1 MIIVCQQCGQK
12 LPKTAVMC
20 PNCGNRQ
27 FAQQSDNHTQPQQ
40 ANSFVQSSGYN
51 AHDGAYTAPQT
62 SQLTQPEHSTWQSY
76 TPNPSA
82 GNYQPTDMPAVQP
95 SQPMQY
101 PAQPIYAQPNPN
113 YEQPN
118 YAQPDVAQASNP
130 PAQPTDYANPYVA
143 PTVQPQYPSQYP
155 TPATNQLPSTALQTR
170 KPAYTMLYA
179 GFVRR
184 ALAYLFDLA
193 LVSLLLGLA
202 YQLLLPQIL
211 PQLGIRGFSDQTLAL
226 IAYGFYL
233 FYMTLLTCLGRQAT
247 VGKVIMG
254 MWVFGMQGQRLNFF
268 HALIRETLKLILLP
282 FGFLMWFTARKQ
294 TLHDLI
300 ARTVVLYDP
309 N

>member
-20 PNCGNRQ
+20 PNCGSRQ
-27 FAQQSDNHTQPQQ
+27 FAQPSDNHTQPQQ

-51 AHDGAYTAPQT
+51 AYDSTHNAPQT
-62 SQLTQPEHSTWQSY
+62 SQVPQPEHSTWQSY

-82 GNYQPTDMPAVQP
+82 GNYQPTDMPAVQA
-95 SQPMQY
+95 SQPMQQ
-101 PAQPIYAQPNPN
+101 PAQPIYAQPN
-113 YEQPN
+113 YEQP
-118 YAQPDVAQASNP
+118 DIAQASNP
-130 PAQPTDYANPYVA
+130 PAQPTDYANPYVTPA
-143 PTVQPQYPSQYP
+143 VQPQQPSQYP
-155 TPATNQLPSTALQTR
+155 TLATNQLPSTALQTR
-170 KPAYTMLYA
+170 KPAHTMLYA

-254 MWVFGMQGQRLNFF
+254 MWVFGMQGQL
-268 HALIRETLKLILLP
+268 E
-282 FGFLMWFTARKQ
+282 GEE
-294 TLHDLI
+294 
-300 ARTVVLYDP
+300 
-309 N
+309 

>member
-20 PNCGNRQ
+20 PNCGSRQ

-51 AHDGAYTAPQT
+51 AYDSTHNAI
-62 SQLTQPEHSTWQSY
+62 QPEHSTWQSY

-82 GNYQPTDMPAVQP
+82 GNYQPTDMPAVQA
-95 SQPMQY
+95 SQPMQQ
-101 PAQPIYAQPNPN
+101 PAQPIY
-113 YEQPN
+113 EQP
-118 YAQPDVAQASNP
+118 DIAQASNL
-130 PAQPTDYANPYVA
+130 PAQPSDYANPYVA
-143 PTVQPQYPSQYP
+143 PAVQPQQPSQYP

-170 KPAYTMLYA
+170 KPAHTMLYA

-211 PQLGIRGFSDQTLAL
+211 PQLGIRGFTDQTLAL

-254 MWVFGMQGQRLNFF
+254 MWVFGMQGQRVNFF

>member
-1 MIIVCQQCGQK
+1 MIIVCQKCGQK

-20 PNCGNRQ
+20 PNCGSRQ
-27 FAQQSDNHTQPQQ
+27 FAQQSDNHHTQPQQ

-51 AHDGAYTAPQT
+51 AYDSAHNAPQT

-82 GNYQPTDMPAVQP
+82 GHYQPTDMQ
-95 SQPMQY
+95 
-101 PAQPIYAQPNPN
+101 PAQAIYAQP
-113 YEQPN
+113 
-118 YAQPDVAQASNP
+118 DIAQASNP

-143 PTVQPQYPSQYP
+143 PVVQPQQPSQYP
-155 TPATNQLPSTALQTR
+155 TPTTNQLPSTAMQTR

-211 PQLGIRGFSDQTLAL
+211 PQLGIRGFTDQTLAL

-254 MWVFGMQGQRLNFF
+254 MWVFGMQGQRINFF

-282 FGFLMWFTARKQ
+282 FSFLMWFTARKQ

>member
-20 PNCGNRQ
+20 PNCGSRQ

-51 AHDGAYTAPQT
+51 AYDSAYNAPQP
-62 SQLTQPEHSTWQSY
+62 SQVTQPEHY
-76 TPNPSA
+76 VA
-82 GNYQPTDMPAVQP
+82 PAVQP
-95 SQPMQY
+95 QQ
-101 PAQPIYAQPNPN
+101 
-113 YEQPN
+113 
-118 YAQPDVAQASNP
+118 
-130 PAQPTDYANPYVA
+130 
-143 PTVQPQYPSQYP
+143 PSQYP
-155 TPATNQLPSTALQTR
+155 TPTTNQLPSTALQTR

-254 MWVFGMQGQRLNFF
+254 MWVFGMQGQRVNFF

>member
-20 PNCGNRQ
+20 PNCGSRQ

-51 AHDGAYTAPQT
+51 AYDSTHNAI
-62 SQLTQPEHSTWQSY
+62 QPEHSTWQSY

-82 GNYQPTDMPAVQP
+82 GNYQPTDMPAVQA
-95 SQPMQY
+95 SQPMQQ
-101 PAQPIYAQPNPN
+101 PAQPIY
-113 YEQPN
+113 EQP
-118 YAQPDVAQASNP
+118 DIAQASNP
-130 PAQPTDYANPYVA
+130 PAQPTDYATPYVA
-143 PTVQPQYPSQYP
+143 PAVQPQQPSQYP
-155 TPATNQLPSTALQTR
+155 TPATQLPSTALQTR
-170 KPAYTMLYA
+170 KPAHTMLYA

-211 PQLGIRGFSDQTLAL
+211 PQLGIRGFTDQTLAL

-254 MWVFGMQGQRLNFF
+254 MWVFGMQGQRVNFF

>member
-1 MIIVCQQCGQK
+1 MIIVCQKCGQK

-20 PNCGNRQ
+20 PNCGSRQ
-27 FAQQSDNHTQPQQ
+27 FAQQSDNHHTQPQQ

-51 AHDGAYTAPQT
+51 AYDSAHNAPQT
-62 SQLTQPEHSTWQSY
+62 SQLTQPENSTWQSY
-76 TPNPSA
+76 TPNSSA
-82 GNYQPTDMPAVQP
+82 GHYQPTDMPAVQAR
-95 SQPMQY
+95 QPMQQ
-101 PAQPIYAQPNPN
+101 PAQPIYP
-113 YEQPN
+113 
-118 YAQPDVAQASNP
+118 QPDIAQASNP

-143 PTVQPQYPSQYP
+143 PVVQPQQPSQYP

-170 KPAYTMLYA
+170 KPAHTMLYA

-211 PQLGIRGFSDQTLAL
+211 PQLGIRGFTDQTLAL

-254 MWVFGMQGQRLNFF
+254 MWVFGMQGQRINFF

-282 FGFLMWFTARKQ
+282 FSFLMWFTARKQ

>member
-20 PNCGNRQ
+20 PNCGSRQ

-51 AHDGAYTAPQT
+51 AYDSAYNAPQP
-62 SQLTQPEHSTWQSY
+62 SQVTQPEHY
-76 TPNPSA
+76 VA
-82 GNYQPTDMPAVQP
+82 PAVQP
-95 SQPMQY
+95 QQ
-101 PAQPIYAQPNPN
+101 
-113 YEQPN
+113 
-118 YAQPDVAQASNP
+118 
-130 PAQPTDYANPYVA
+130 
-143 PTVQPQYPSQYP
+143 PSQYP

-211 PQLGIRGFSDQTLAL
+211 PQLGIRGFTDQTLAL

-254 MWVFGMQGQRLNFF
+254 MWVFGMQGQRVNFF

>member
-20 PNCGNRQ
+20 PNCGSRQ
-27 FAQQSDNHTQPQQ
+27 FVQQSDNHTQPPS
-40 ANSFVQSSGYN
+40 AYN
-51 AHDGAYTAPQT
+51 AYDANQT
-62 SQLTQPEHSTWQSY
+62 SQVNQPEHSTWQSF

-82 GNYQPTDMPAVQP
+82 GNYQPTDMPAVQA
-95 SQPMQY
+95 SQPMQQ
-101 PAQPIYAQPNPN
+101 PNQPIYAQPN
-113 YEQPN
+113 YEQP
-118 YAQPDVAQASNP
+118 DIAQASNP
-130 PAQPTDYANPYVA
+130 PAAQSTDYATSYVA
-143 PTVQPQYPSQYP
+143 PAVQPQQPSQYP
-155 TPATNQLPSTALQTR
+155 TPAVSQLPSTALQTR

-211 PQLGIRGFSDQTLAL
+211 PQLGIRGFTDQTLAL

-254 MWVFGMQGQRLNFF
+254 MWVFGMQGQRVNFF

-282 FGFLMWFTARKQ
+282 FSFLMWFTARKQ

>member
-27 FAQQSDNHTQPQQ
+27 FAQPSDNPTQPQQ
-40 ANSFVQSSGYN
+40 ANSFVQSSGYHAYDSTHN
-51 AHDGAYTAPQT
+51 AN
-62 SQLTQPEHSTWQSY
+62 QPEHSTWQSY
-76 TPNPSA
+76 TPNPST
-82 GNYQPTDMPAVQP
+82 GNYQPTDMPAVQA
-95 SQPMQY
+95 SQPMQH

-113 YEQPN
+113 YEQP
-118 YAQPDVAQASNP
+118 DIAQASNP

>member
-1 MIIVCQQCGQK
+1 
-12 LPKTAVMC
+12 MC
-20 PNCGNRQ
+20 PNCGSRQ

-51 AHDGAYTAPQT
+51 AYDSAYNAPQP
-62 SQLTQPEHSTWQSY
+62 SQVTQPEHY
-76 TPNPSA
+76 VA
-82 GNYQPTDMPAVQP
+82 PAVQP
-95 SQPMQY
+95 QQ
-101 PAQPIYAQPNPN
+101 
-113 YEQPN
+113 
-118 YAQPDVAQASNP
+118 
-130 PAQPTDYANPYVA
+130 
-143 PTVQPQYPSQYP
+143 PSQYP
-155 TPATNQLPSTALQTR
+155 TPAVSQLPSTALQTR

-211 PQLGIRGFSDQTLAL
+211 PQLGIRGFTDQTLAL

-254 MWVFGMQGQRLNFF
+254 MWVFGMQGQRVNFF

>member
-20 PNCGNRQ
+20 PNCGSRQ

-76 TPNPSA
+76 TPNSST
-82 GNYQPTDMPAVQP
+82 GNYQPTDMPA
-95 SQPMQY
+95 
-101 PAQPIYAQPNPN
+101 AQPIYAQPN
-113 YEQPN
+113 YE
-118 YAQPDVAQASNP
+118 QPDVAQASNP

-143 PTVQPQYPSQYP
+143 PAVQPQQPSQYP
-155 TPATNQLPSTALQTR
+155 TPAVSQLPSTALQTR
-170 KPAYTMLYA
+170 KPAHTMLYA

-211 PQLGIRGFSDQTLAL
+211 PQLGIRGFTDQTLAL

-254 MWVFGMQGQRLNFF
+254 MWVFGMQGQRVNFF

-282 FGFLMWFTARKQ
+282 FSFLMWFTARKQ

>member
-1 MIIVCQQCGQK
+1 MIIVCQKCGQK

-20 PNCGNRQ
+20 PNCGSRQ

-40 ANSFVQSSGYN
+40 ANSFVQSSGYYN
-51 AHDGAYTAPQT
+51 AYDSAHNAPQT

-76 TPNPSA
+76 TPNSSA
-82 GNYQPTDMPAVQP
+82 GHYQPTDMQPVQ
-95 SQPMQY
+95 
-101 PAQPIYAQPNPN
+101 AR
-113 YEQPN
+113 
-118 YAQPDVAQASNP
+118 
-130 PAQPTDYANPYVA
+130 QPT
-143 PTVQPQYPSQYP
+143 QQPSQYP
-155 TPATNQLPSTALQTR
+155 TPTTTNQLPSTALQTR

-184 ALAYLFDLA
+184 ALAYLFDIA

-254 MWVFGMQGQRLNFF
+254 MWVFGMQGQRVNFF

>member
-20 PNCGNRQ
+20 PNCGSRQ
-27 FAQQSDNHTQPQQ
+27 FAQPSDNPTQPQQ
-40 ANSFVQSSGYN
+40 ANSFVQSSGYHAYDS
-51 AHDGAYTAPQT
+51 AHNAPQT
-62 SQLTQPEHSTWQSY
+62 SQVNQPEHSTWQSY

-82 GNYQPTDMPAVQP
+82 GNYQPTDMPSVQA
-95 SQPMQY
+95 SQPMQH

-118 YAQPDVAQASNP
+118 YAQPDIAQASNP

-143 PTVQPQYPSQYP
+143 PAVS
-155 TPATNQLPSTALQTR
+155 QLPSTALQTR

-211 PQLGIRGFSDQTLAL
+211 PQLGIRGFTDQTLAL

>member
-20 PNCGNRQ
+20 PNCGSRQ

-51 AHDGAYTAPQT
+51 AYDSTHNAI
-62 SQLTQPEHSTWQSY
+62 QPEHSTWQSY

-82 GNYQPTDMPAVQP
+82 GNYQPTDMQPVQASQPMQQP
-95 SQPMQY
+95 SQPIY
-101 PAQPIYAQPNPN
+101 PQTN
-113 YEQPN
+113 YEQP
-118 YAQPDVAQASNP
+118 DIAQASNP

-143 PTVQPQYPSQYP
+143 PAVQPQQPSQYP
-155 TPATNQLPSTALQTR
+155 TPTTNQLPSTALQTR
-170 KPAYTMLYA
+170 KPAHTMLYA

-254 MWVFGMQGQRLNFF
+254 MWVFGMQGQRVNFF

>member
-20 PNCGNRQ
+20 PNCGSRQ

-51 AHDGAYTAPQT
+51 AYDSTYNAN
-62 SQLTQPEHSTWQSY
+62 QPEHSTWQSY
-76 TPNPSA
+76 TPNPST
-82 GNYQPTDMPAVQP
+82 GNYQPTDMQPVQASQPMQQP
-95 SQPMQY
+95 SQPIY
-101 PAQPIYAQPNPN
+101 PQTN
-113 YEQPN
+113 YEQP
-118 YAQPDVAQASNP
+118 DIAQASNP
-130 PAQPTDYANPYVA
+130 PAQPSDYANPYVA
-143 PTVQPQYPSQYP
+143 PAVQPQQPSQYP
-155 TPATNQLPSTALQTR
+155 TPTTNQLPSTALQTR
-170 KPAYTMLYA
+170 KPAHTMLYA

-254 MWVFGMQGQRLNFF
+254 MWVFGMQGQRVNFF

>member
-20 PNCGNRQ
+20 PNCGSRQ

-51 AHDGAYTAPQT
+51 AYDSAHNAN
-62 SQLTQPEHSTWQSY
+62 QPEHSTWQSY

-82 GNYQPTDMPAVQP
+82 GNYQPTDMPAAQA
-95 SQPMQY
+95 SQPMQQ
-101 PAQPIYAQPNPN
+101 PAQAIYAQPN
-113 YEQPN
+113 YEQP
-118 YAQPDVAQASNP
+118 DIAQASNP
-130 PAQPTDYANPYVA
+130 PAAQSTNYATSYVA
-143 PTVQPQYPSQYP
+143 PAVQPQQPSQYP

-202 YQLLLPQIL
+202 YQLLLPQVL
-211 PQLGIRGFSDQTLAL
+211 PQLGIRGFTDQTLAL

-254 MWVFGMQGQRLNFF
+254 MWVFGMQGQRVNFF

-282 FGFLMWFTARKQ
+282 FSFLMWFTARKQ

>member
-20 PNCGNRQ
+20 PNCGSRQ

-82 GNYQPTDMPAVQP
+82 GNYQPTDMPAVQA
-95 SQPMQY
+95 SQPMQQ
-101 PAQPIYAQPNPN
+101 PAQPIYVQPN
-113 YEQPN
+113 YE
-118 YAQPDVAQASNP
+118 QPDVAQASNP
-130 PAQPTDYANPYVA
+130 LAAQSTDYANPYVA
-143 PTVQPQYPSQYP
+143 PAVQPKQPSQYP
-155 TPATNQLPSTALQTR
+155 TPAVSQLPSTALQTR

-254 MWVFGMQGQRLNFF
+254 MWVFGMQGQRVNFF

>member
-20 PNCGNRQ
+20 PNCGSRQ

-51 AHDGAYTAPQT
+51 AYDSVYNA
-62 SQLTQPEHSTWQSY
+62 TQPEHSTWQSY

-82 GNYQPTDMPAVQP
+82 GNYQPTDMQPVQA
-95 SQPMQY
+95 SQPMQQ
-101 PAQPIYAQPNPN
+101 PAQAIYAQPN
-113 YEQPN
+113 YEQP
-118 YAQPDVAQASNP
+118 DIAQASNP
-130 PAQPTDYANPYVA
+130 PAQPTDYATSYVA
-143 PTVQPQYPSQYP
+143 PAVQPQQPSQYP
-155 TPATNQLPSTALQTR
+155 TPANQLPSTALQTR

-254 MWVFGMQGQRLNFF
+254 MWVFGMQGQRVNFF

-294 TLHDLI
+294 TLHDLV

>member
-27 FAQQSDNHTQPQQ
+27 FAQQSDNHTQPPS
-40 ANSFVQSSGYN
+40 AYN
-51 AHDGAYTAPQT
+51 AYDAPQN
-62 SQLTQPEHSTWQSY
+62 SQVPQPEHSTWQSY

-82 GNYQPTDMPAVQP
+82 GNYQPTDMPPVQP
-95 SQPMQY
+95 SQPMQQ
-101 PAQPIYAQPNPN
+101 PAQPIYVQPN
-113 YEQPN
+113 YEQP
-118 YAQPDVAQASNP
+118 DITQASNP
-130 PAQPTDYANPYVA
+130 PAQSTDYANPYVA
-143 PTVQPQYPSQYP
+143 PAVQPKQPSQYP
-155 TPATNQLPSTALQTR
+155 TPAVNQLPSTALQTR

-211 PQLGIRGFSDQTLAL
+211 PQLGIRGFTDQTLAL

-254 MWVFGMQGQRLNFF
+254 MWVFGMQGQRVNFF

-282 FGFLMWFTARKQ
+282 FSFLMWFTARKQ

>member
-20 PNCGNRQ
+20 PNCGSRQ

-51 AHDGAYTAPQT
+51 AYDSTHNAI
-62 SQLTQPEHSTWQSY
+62 QPEHSTWQSY

-82 GNYQPTDMPAVQP
+82 GNYQPTDMPAVQA
-95 SQPMQY
+95 SQPMQQ
-101 PAQPIYAQPNPN
+101 PAQPIY
-113 YEQPN
+113 EQP
-118 YAQPDVAQASNP
+118 DIAQASNL
-130 PAQPTDYANPYVA
+130 PAQPTDYATPYVA
-143 PTVQPQYPSQYP
+143 PAVQPQQPSQYP
-155 TPATNQLPSTALQTR
+155 TPATQLPSTALQTR
-170 KPAYTMLYA
+170 KPAHTMLYA

-254 MWVFGMQGQRLNFF
+254 MWVFGMQGQRINFF

-282 FGFLMWFTARKQ
+282 FSFLMWFTARKQ

>member
-20 PNCGNRQ
+20 PNCGSRQ

-51 AHDGAYTAPQT
+51 AYDSAYNAPQP
-62 SQLTQPEHSTWQSY
+62 SQVTQPEHY
-76 TPNPSA
+76 VA
-82 GNYQPTDMPAVQP
+82 PAVQP
-95 SQPMQY
+95 QQ
-101 PAQPIYAQPNPN
+101 
-113 YEQPN
+113 
-118 YAQPDVAQASNP
+118 
-130 PAQPTDYANPYVA
+130 
-143 PTVQPQYPSQYP
+143 PSQYP
-155 TPATNQLPSTALQTR
+155 TPTTNQLPSTALQTR

-211 PQLGIRGFSDQTLAL
+211 PQLGIRGFTDQTLAL

-254 MWVFGMQGQRLNFF
+254 MWVFGMQGQRVNFF

>member
-20 PNCGNRQ
+20 PNCGSRQ

-51 AHDGAYTAPQT
+51 AYDSTHNAI
-62 SQLTQPEHSTWQSY
+62 QPEHSTWQSY

-82 GNYQPTDMPAVQP
+82 GNYQPTDMPAVQA
-95 SQPMQY
+95 SQPMQQ
-101 PAQPIYAQPNPN
+101 PAQPIYAQPN
-113 YEQPN
+113 YEQP
-118 YAQPDVAQASNP
+118 DIAQASNL
-130 PAQPTDYANPYVA
+130 PAQPSDYATSYVA
-143 PTVQPQYPSQYP
+143 PAVQPQQPSQYP

-170 KPAYTMLYA
+170 KPAHTMLYA

-254 MWVFGMQGQRLNFF
+254 MWVFGMQGQRVNFF

>member
-20 PNCGNRQ
+20 PNCGSRQ

-51 AHDGAYTAPQT
+51 AYDSAHNA
-62 SQLTQPEHSTWQSY
+62 TQPENSTWQSF

-82 GNYQPTDMPAVQP
+82 GNYQPTDMLAIQP
-95 SQPMQY
+95 SQPMQQ
-101 PAQPIYAQPNPN
+101 PAQPIYAQPN
-113 YEQPN
+113 YQ
-118 YAQPDVAQASNP
+118 QPDIAQASNP
-130 PAQPTDYANPYVA
+130 PAQPTDYATHYVA
-143 PTVQPQYPSQYP
+143 PAVQPQQPSQYP
-155 TPATNQLPSTALQTR
+155 TPANQLPSTALQTR

-254 MWVFGMQGQRLNFF
+254 MWVFGMQGQRVNFF

-282 FGFLMWFTARKQ
+282 FGFLMWFTAHKQ

>member
-20 PNCGNRQ
+20 PNCGSRQ
-27 FAQQSDNHTQPQQ
+27 FAQPSDNPTQPQQ
-40 ANSFVQSSGYN
+40 ANSFVQSSGY
-51 AHDGAYTAPQT
+51 HAYDSTHNAPQT

-82 GNYQPTDMPAVQP
+82 GNYQPTDMPAVQA
-95 SQPMQY
+95 SQPMQH

-118 YAQPDVAQASNP
+118 YAQPDIAQASNP

-143 PTVQPQYPSQYP
+143 PAVS
-155 TPATNQLPSTALQTR
+155 QLPSTALQTR

-282 FGFLMWFTARKQ
+282 FSFLMWFTSRKQ

>member
-20 PNCGNRQ
+20 PNCGSRQ

-40 ANSFVQSSGYN
+40 ADSFVQSSGYN
-51 AHDGAYTAPQT
+51 AHDGAYDAPQT
-62 SQLTQPEHSTWQSY
+62 SQLTQPENSTWQSY

-82 GNYQPTDMPAVQP
+82 GNYQPTDMPAVQA
-95 SQPMQY
+95 SQPMQQ
-101 PAQPIYAQPNPN
+101 PAQPIYP
-113 YEQPN
+113 
-118 YAQPDVAQASNP
+118 QPDIAQASNP

-202 YQLLLPQIL
+202 YQLLLPQLL

-254 MWVFGMQGQRLNFF
+254 MWVFGMQGQRVNFF

-282 FGFLMWFTARKQ
+282 FSFLMWFTARKQ

>member
-20 PNCGNRQ
+20 PNCGSRQ

-51 AHDGAYTAPQT
+51 AYDSAYNATQP

-76 TPNPSA
+76 TPNPFA
-82 GNYQPTDMPAVQP
+82 GNYQPTDMQPVQA
-95 SQPMQY
+95 SQPMQQ
-101 PAQPIYAQPNPN
+101 PAQPIYV
-113 YEQPN
+113 
-118 YAQPDVAQASNP
+118 QPDIAQASNP
-130 PAQPTDYANPYVA
+130 PAQPTDYATPYVA
-143 PTVQPQYPSQYP
+143 PAVQPQQPSQYP
-155 TPATNQLPSTALQTR
+155 TPANQLPSTALQTR

-211 PQLGIRGFSDQTLAL
+211 PQLGIRGFTDQTLAL

-254 MWVFGMQGQRLNFF
+254 MWVFGMQGQRVNFF

>member
-20 PNCGNRQ
+20 PNCGSRQ
-27 FAQQSDNHTQPQQ
+27 FAQQSDNHTQPPS
-40 ANSFVQSSGYN
+40 AYN
-51 AHDGAYTAPQT
+51 AYDAPQT
-62 SQLTQPEHSTWQSY
+62 SQLTQPENSTWQSY
-76 TPNPSA
+76 TPNPFA
-82 GNYQPTDMPAVQP
+82 DNYQPTDMPAVQA
-95 SQPMQY
+95 SQPMQQ
-101 PAQPIYAQPNPN
+101 PAQPIYPQPN
-113 YEQPN
+113 YEQP
-118 YAQPDVAQASNP
+118 DIVQASNP

-143 PTVQPQYPSQYP
+143 PALQPQQPSQYP
-155 TPATNQLPSTALQTR
+155 TPANQLPSTALQTR
-170 KPAYTMLYA
+170 KPAHTMLYA

-211 PQLGIRGFSDQTLAL
+211 PQLGIRGFTDQTLAL

-254 MWVFGMQGQRLNFF
+254 MWVFGMQGQRVNFF

>member
-20 PNCGNRQ
+20 PNCGSRQ

-51 AHDGAYTAPQT
+51 AYDSTHNAI
-62 SQLTQPEHSTWQSY
+62 QPEHSTWQSY

-82 GNYQPTDMPAVQP
+82 GNYQPTDMPAVQA
-95 SQPMQY
+95 SQPMQQ
-101 PAQPIYAQPNPN
+101 PAQPIYAQPN
-113 YEQPN
+113 YEQP
-118 YAQPDVAQASNP
+118 DIAQASNP
-130 PAQPTDYANPYVA
+130 SAQPTDYATPYVA
-143 PTVQPQYPSQYP
+143 PAVQPQQPSQYP
-155 TPATNQLPSTALQTR
+155 TPATQLPSTALQTR
-170 KPAYTMLYA
+170 KPAHTMLYA

-254 MWVFGMQGQRLNFF
+254 MWVFGMQGQRINFF

-282 FGFLMWFTARKQ
+282 FSFLMWFTARKQ

>member
-20 PNCGNRQ
+20 PNCGSRQ
-27 FAQQSDNHTQPQQ
+27 FAQQSDNHHTQPQQ

-51 AHDGAYTAPQT
+51 AHNGAYDAPQT

-82 GNYQPTDMPAVQP
+82 GHYQPTDMQ
-95 SQPMQY
+95 
-101 PAQPIYAQPNPN
+101 PAQAIYAQP
-113 YEQPN
+113 
-118 YAQPDVAQASNP
+118 DIAQASNP

-143 PTVQPQYPSQYP
+143 PVVQPQQPSQYP
-155 TPATNQLPSTALQTR
+155 TPTTNQLPSTALQTR

-211 PQLGIRGFSDQTLAL
+211 PQLGIRGFTDQTLAL

-254 MWVFGMQGQRLNFF
+254 MWVFGMQGQRINFF

-282 FGFLMWFTARKQ
+282 FSFLMWFTARKQ

>member
-20 PNCGNRQ
+20 PNCGSRQ
-27 FAQQSDNHTQPQQ
+27 FAQQSDNHTQPPS
-40 ANSFVQSSGYN
+40 AYN
-51 AHDGAYTAPQT
+51 AYDTPQT
-62 SQLTQPEHSTWQSY
+62 SQVPPPEHSTWQSY

-82 GNYQPTDMPAVQP
+82 GNYQPTDMPAVQA
-95 SQPMQY
+95 SQPMQQ
-101 PAQPIYAQPNPN
+101 PAQPIYAQP
-113 YEQPN
+113 
-118 YAQPDVAQASNP
+118 DIAQASNP
-130 PAQPTDYANPYVA
+130 PAQSTDYATSYVA
-143 PTVQPQYPSQYP
+143 PALQPQQPSQYP
-155 TPATNQLPSTALQTR
+155 TPATNQLPSTVLQTR

-184 ALAYLFDLA
+184 ALAYLFDIA

-211 PQLGIRGFSDQTLAL
+211 PQLGIRGFTDQTLAL

-254 MWVFGMQGQRLNFF
+254 MWVFGMQGQRVNFF

>member
-1 MIIVCQQCGQK
+1 
-12 LPKTAVMC
+12 
-20 PNCGNRQ
+20 
-27 FAQQSDNHTQPQQ
+27 
-40 ANSFVQSSGYN
+40 
-51 AHDGAYTAPQT
+51 
-62 SQLTQPEHSTWQSY
+62 
-76 TPNPSA
+76 
-82 GNYQPTDMPAVQP
+82 MP
-95 SQPMQY
+95 
-101 PAQPIYAQPNPN
+101 
-113 YEQPN
+113 
-118 YAQPDVAQASNP
+118 QPDIVQASNP

-143 PTVQPQYPSQYP
+143 PAVQPQQPSQYP

-170 KPAYTMLYA
+170 KPAHTMLYA

-254 MWVFGMQGQRLNFF
+254 MWVFGMQGQRVNFF

>member
-20 PNCGNRQ
+20 PNCGSRQ
-27 FAQQSDNHTQPQQ
+27 FAQQSDNHTQPT
-40 ANSFVQSSGYN
+40 SGYN
-51 AHDGAYTAPQT
+51 AYDAPQT
-62 SQLTQPEHSTWQSY
+62 SQVPQPEHSTWQSY

-82 GNYQPTDMPAVQP
+82 GNYQPTDMPAVQA
-95 SQPMQY
+95 SQPMQQ

-113 YEQPN
+113 YEQP
-118 YAQPDVAQASNP
+118 DIVQASNP
-130 PAQPTDYANPYVA
+130 PAQSTDYATSYVA
-143 PTVQPQYPSQYP
+143 PAVQPQQPSQYP
-155 TPATNQLPSTALQTR
+155 TPAVNQLPSTALQTR
-170 KPAYTMLYA
+170 KPAHTMLYA
-179 GFVRR
+179 GFARR

-202 YQLLLPQIL
+202 YQLLLPQVL
-211 PQLGIRGFSDQTLAL
+211 PQLGIRGFTDQTLAL

-254 MWVFGMQGQRLNFF
+254 MWVFGMQGQRVNFF

>member
-20 PNCGNRQ
+20 PNCGSRQ

-51 AHDGAYTAPQT
+51 AHNGAYDAPQT
-62 SQLTQPEHSTWQSY
+62 SQLTQSEHSTWQSY

-82 GNYQPTDMPAVQP
+82 GNYQPTDMPAIQA
-95 SQPMQY
+95 SQPMQQ
-101 PAQPIYAQPNPN
+101 PAQPIYPQTN
-113 YEQPN
+113 YEQP
-118 YAQPDVAQASNP
+118 DIAQASNP

-143 PTVQPQYPSQYP
+143 PAVQPQQPSQYP
-155 TPATNQLPSTALQTR
+155 TPAVSQLPSTALQTR
-170 KPAYTMLYA
+170 KPAHTMLYA
-179 GFVRR
+179 GFLRR

-254 MWVFGMQGQRLNFF
+254 MWVFGMQGQRVNFF

>member
-20 PNCGNRQ
+20 PNCGSRQ
-27 FAQQSDNHTQPQQ
+27 FAQPSDNHTQPQQ

-51 AHDGAYTAPQT
+51 AYDSAHNAPQT
-62 SQLTQPEHSTWQSY
+62 SQANQPEHSTWQSY
-76 TPNPSA
+76 TPNPST
-82 GNYQPTDMPAVQP
+82 GNYQPTDMPAVQA
-95 SQPMQY
+95 SQPMQQ

-113 YEQPN
+113 YEHPN
-118 YAQPDVAQASNP
+118 YEQPGIAQASNP
-130 PAQPTDYANPYVA
+130 PA
-143 PTVQPQYPSQYP
+143 VQPQQPSQYP
-155 TPATNQLPSTALQTR
+155 TPAVSQLPSTALQTR

-211 PQLGIRGFSDQTLAL
+211 PQLGIRGFTDQTLAL

-254 MWVFGMQGQRLNFF
+254 MWVFGMQGQRVNFF

>member
-20 PNCGNRQ
+20 PNCGSRQ

-51 AHDGAYTAPQT
+51 AHDGAYTAPQ
-62 SQLTQPEHSTWQSY
+62 PEHSTWQSY
-76 TPNPSA
+76 TPNPPA
-82 GNYQPTDMPAVQP
+82 GNYQPTDIPAAQA
-95 SQPMQY
+95 SQPMQQ
-101 PAQPIYAQPNPN
+101 PAQPIYAQPNSS
-113 YEQPN
+113 YEH
-118 YAQPDVAQASNP
+118 PDIAQASNP
-130 PAQPTDYANPYVA
+130 PAQPSDYATPYVA
-143 PTVQPQYPSQYP
+143 PAVQPQQPIQYP
-155 TPATNQLPSTALQTR
+155 TPAVSQLPSTSLQTR
-170 KPAYTMLYA
+170 KPAHTMLYA

-211 PQLGIRGFSDQTLAL
+211 PQLGIRRFSDQTLAL

-254 MWVFGMQGQRLNFF
+254 MWVFGMQGQRVNFF

>member
-20 PNCGNRQ
+20 PNCGSRQ

-40 ANSFVQSSGYN
+40 ANSFVQSSGY
-51 AHDGAYTAPQT
+51 HAYDSAYNAPQP
-62 SQLTQPEHSTWQSY
+62 SQVTQPEHY
-76 TPNPSA
+76 VA
-82 GNYQPTDMPAVQP
+82 PAVQP
-95 SQPMQY
+95 QQ
-101 PAQPIYAQPNPN
+101 
-113 YEQPN
+113 
-118 YAQPDVAQASNP
+118 
-130 PAQPTDYANPYVA
+130 
-143 PTVQPQYPSQYP
+143 PSQYP
-155 TPATNQLPSTALQTR
+155 TPTTNQLPSTALQTR

-211 PQLGIRGFSDQTLAL
+211 PQLGIRGFTDQTLAL

-254 MWVFGMQGQRLNFF
+254 MWVFGMQGQRVNFF

>member
-20 PNCGNRQ
+20 PNCGSRQ
-27 FAQQSDNHTQPQQ
+27 FAQQSDNHTQP
-40 ANSFVQSSGYN
+40 
-51 AHDGAYTAPQT
+51 
-62 SQLTQPEHSTWQSY
+62 QPEHSTWQSY

-82 GNYQPTDMPAVQP
+82 GNYQPTDMPAVQA
-95 SQPMQY
+95 SQPMQH

-118 YAQPDVAQASNP
+118 YAQPDIAQASNP

-143 PTVQPQYPSQYP
+143 PAVS
-155 TPATNQLPSTALQTR
+155 QLPSTALQTR
-170 KPAYTMLYA
+170 KPAHTMLYA
-179 GFVRR
+179 GFLRR

-254 MWVFGMQGQRLNFF
+254 MWVFGMQGQRVNFF

-282 FGFLMWFTARKQ
+282 FSFLMWFTARKQ

>member
-20 PNCGNRQ
+20 PNCGSRQ

-51 AHDGAYTAPQT
+51 AYDSTHNAN
-62 SQLTQPEHSTWQSY
+62 QPEHSTWQSY
-76 TPNPSA
+76 TPNPST
-82 GNYQPTDMPAVQP
+82 GNYQPTDMQPVQASQPMQQP
-95 SQPMQY
+95 SQPIY
-101 PAQPIYAQPNPN
+101 PQTN
-113 YEQPN
+113 YEQP
-118 YAQPDVAQASNP
+118 DIAQASNS
-130 PAQPTDYANPYVA
+130 PAQPTDYATPYVA
-143 PTVQPQYPSQYP
+143 PAVQPQQPSQYP
-155 TPATNQLPSTALQTR
+155 TPVTNQLPSTALQTR

-211 PQLGIRGFSDQTLAL
+211 PQLGIRGFTDQTLAL

-254 MWVFGMQGQRLNFF
+254 MWVFGMQGQRVNFF

>member
-20 PNCGNRQ
+20 PNCGSRQ

-51 AHDGAYTAPQT
+51 AYDSTHNAN
-62 SQLTQPEHSTWQSY
+62 QPEHSTWQSY
-76 TPNPSA
+76 TPNPST
-82 GNYQPTDMPAVQP
+82 GNYQPTDMQPVQASQPMQQP
-95 SQPMQY
+95 SQPIY
-101 PAQPIYAQPNPN
+101 PQTN
-113 YEQPN
+113 YEQP
-118 YAQPDVAQASNP
+118 DIAQASNP

-143 PTVQPQYPSQYP
+143 PAVQPQQPSQYP

-170 KPAYTMLYA
+170 KPAHTMLYA

-211 PQLGIRGFSDQTLAL
+211 PQLGIRGFTDQTLAL